1 MPCTGGD
8 RACRV
13 EFGLSF
19 VFGDYDLGLVVLWEF
34 WTTIRRLRIMLTKF
48 EGLRFEDLSEFFDF
62 LEFAETRMMWIG

>member
-19 VFGDYDLGLVVLWEF
+19 FGDYDLGLVVLWEF

-62 LEFAETRMMWIG
+62 LEFVETRMMWIG